1 MVEDNNPFT
10 PSFGEIPAHMAGRRQ
25 IIADI
30 TRALESSRR
39 RPELTSLFS
48 GARGTGKT
56 ALLSFLASKAESRGW
71 IVASTTAIPGMLED
85 IELAARSAAQHLSGN
100 QPTAHLSGIA
110 IPQVIEVELQQ
121 ADPMKSNWR
130 FRMNNLLDQLDQT
143 ETGLLITVD
152 EIDVELPEMVQLAAV
167 YQHFIRENRKVA
179 LFMAGLP
186 HNVSALL
193 NNKSVSFLRRASLT
207 ELGRIEDNEIE
218 AALETTVREAGR
230 SIDETDAQR
239 AAGAIKG
246 FPFLMQ
252 LVGYRMWDAN
262 PENTSISA
270 DDVEYGIRLARKE
283 MTRRILE
290 ATYRDLS
297 EGDTKFLNA
306 MLEDADTSRMAD
318 IADRLGI
325 SASLASQY
333 RRRLIDA
340 GIIGSR
346 TRGIIGFDMPFFR
359 EYLEELGEYA
369 SEP

>member
-1 MVEDNNPFT
+1 MVEDSNPFT

-39 RPELTSLFS
+39 RLELTSLFS

-56 ALLSFLASKAESRGW
+56 ALLSLLASEAQARGW
-71 IVASTTAIPGMLED
+71 VVASTTAVPGMLDD
-85 IELAARSAAQHLSGN
+85 IELAALSSARHLIDR
-100 QPTAHLSGIA
+100 QPTTRLSSIA
-110 IPQVIEVELQQ
+110 IPQIIEVGLQQ
-121 ADPMKSNWR
+121 TSPVETNWR
-130 FRMNNLLDQLDQT
+130 FRMNTLLDQLDQSG
-143 ETGLLITVD
+143 TGLLITVD
-152 EIDVELPEMVQLAAV
+152 EVDVELPEMVQLAAV

-193 NNKSVSFLRRASLT
+193 NNKSVSFLRRASLID
-207 ELGRIEDNEIE
+207 LGRIDDDEIE

-230 SIDETDAQR
+230 SIKEADIQH
-239 AAGAIKG
+239 AAAAIQG

-262 PENTSISA
+262 PESPFISA
-270 DDVEYGIRLARKE
+270 SDVDYGIRLARKE

-297 EGDTKFLNA
+297 EGDVRFLNA
-306 MLEDADTSRMAD
+306 MLEDDDTSRMAD
-318 IADRLGI
+318 IAERMGV

-340 GIIGSR
+340 GVIGSR
-346 TRGIIGFDMPFFR
+346 TRGVVGFDMPFFR
-359 EYLEELGEYA
+359 EYLKEL
-369 SEP
+369 SE